1 MTKRPRIKRALLK
14 VSGEVLGGENASID
28 FSAVEN
34 FAVELKE
41 AKETG
46 AEIGVVIGGGNIVRG
61 AKASRKGVDRVIGDY
76 MGMLGTIINALALK
90 SALDQT
96 GVDACVMTS
105 IQMEQYADLYVR
117 RRALELLEKGC
128 LLLLAGG
135 TGSPYF
141 TTDTAAALR
150 AVEIKADALLK
161 ATKVDGVYDK
171 DPAENRDAT
180 LIEKMSHTDALKE
193 GLGVMDATAIALC
206 RDNGIPIIV
215 FNVFEKGNLK
225 KVLEGE
231 GLGSI
236 VQ

>member
-34 FAVELKE
+34 FALELKE

-61 AKASRKGVDRVIGDY
+61 AKASRKGVDRVIGDC

-90 SALDQT
+90 SALDQIA
-96 GVDACVMTS
+96 VDAWVMTS
-105 IQMEQYADLYVR
+105 IQMEQFADLYVR

-193 GLGVMDATAIALC
+193 GLGIMDATAIALC
-206 RDNGIPIIV
+206 RDNDIPILV
-215 FNVFEKGNLK
+215 FNMFEKGNLK

-231 GLGSI
+231 SLGSI